1 MMTKADFIPN
11 FRRLA
16 LMLLVVAGMVVFAAS
31 PVAASKQNTDWRI
44 KIKSAAVV
52 NGPRVTLGDI
62 AEFYGDLPEQTKADL
77 SIVELWNAPAKNH
90 KPVRV
95 NRNKL
100 RVILKH
106 YLGDLVRNCIIPS
119 TLTMQSGGKVMSQEE
134 LQRAVVKVMTPYAS
148 SMDGDYK
155 FRDFKLPE
163 HLFFKDSMDGL
174 RVEIPRALKPGNNS
188 FKMQVVS
195 IDGRVLRQ
203 LAGTVFVDL
212 WAPVPCPVR
221 PINRK
226 EVITP
231 DLITWKS
238 KNMAHMGN
246 KVWDGKGGPWRV
258 RIPVG
263 TGQPIMMSSIEPAP
277 VIARGDKVNLI
288 FRSKHLKLTVPVE
301 SLEDG
306 GVGQTITVRN
316 LQSKRKVV
324 ATVVNAQTVQVK

>member
-1 MMTKADFIPN
+1 MTKADFFPN

-16 LMLLVVAGMVVFAAS
+16 RMLIIAAGIAVFAVS

-52 NGPRVTLGDI
+52 NSSRVTLGDI

-77 SIVELWNAPAKNH
+77 SRVELWNAPGKKR

-100 RVILKH
+100 RVILQH
-106 YLGDLVRNCIIPS
+106 YLGDLIRNCIIPS
-119 TLTMQSGGKVMSQEE
+119 TLTMQTGGKVMSQEE
-134 LQRAVVKVMTPYAS
+134 LQRAVVKVLTPYAEA
-148 SMDGDYK
+148 MNGDYK
-155 FRDFKLPE
+155 FRDFKLPP
-163 HLFFKDSMDGL
+163 HLFFKDSMDSL
-174 RVEIPRALKPGNNS
+174 RVQIPRALEPGNNS
-188 FKMQVVS
+188 FKMMVVS
-195 IDGRVLRQ
+195 VDGRVLRQ
-203 LAGTVFVDL
+203 LAGTVFVDQ
-212 WAPVPCPVR
+212 WVPVPCPVR

-238 KNMAHMGN
+238 KNMAHMGSN
-246 KVWDGKGGPWRV
+246 IWDGKGGPWRV
-258 RIPVG
+258 KVPVG
-263 TGQPIMMSSIEPAP
+263 TGQPILLSSIEPAP
-277 VIARGDKVNLI
+277 VIARGDKVTLM

-306 GVGQTITVRN
+306 GIGQTVTVRN
-316 LQSKRKVV
+316 LQSKRKVI
-324 ATVVNAQTVQVK
+324 ATVVDGQTVQVK

>member
-1 MMTKADFIPN
+1 MTKADLIIN

-16 LMLLVVAGMVVFAAS
+16 LMLLVAAGLAAFAAS
-31 PVAASKQNTDWRI
+31 PAMASKQNTDWRI

-52 NGPRVTLGDI
+52 NNPRVTLGDI

-77 SIVELWNAPAKNH
+77 SSVELWNAPGKSR

-95 NRNKL
+95 NRDKL
-100 RVILKH
+100 RVILQH
-106 YLGDLVRNCIIPS
+106 YLGELVRNCIIPS

-134 LQRAVVKVMTPYAS
+134 LKRAVVKVMTPYAEA
-148 SMDGDYK
+148 MGGDYK
-155 FRDFKLPE
+155 FRDFKLPA

-174 RVEIPRALKPGNNS
+174 RVQIPRALKPGNNS

-258 RIPVG
+258 KIPVG
-263 TGQPIMMSSIEPAP
+263 TGQPIMRSSIEPAP
-277 VIARGDKVNLI
+277 VIARGDKVTLM

>member
-1 MMTKADFIPN
+1 MTKADFFPN

-16 LMLLVVAGMVVFAAS
+16 LILLVATGLAVFAAS
-31 PVAASKQNTDWRI
+31 PVVASKQNTNWRI

-52 NGPRVTLGDI
+52 NSPRVTLGDI

-77 SIVELWNAPAKNH
+77 SRVELWNAPGKNR

-95 NRNKL
+95 NRDKL
-100 RVILKH
+100 RVILQH

-119 TLTMQSGGKVMSQEE
+119 TMTMQSGGKVMSQQE
-134 LQRAVVKVMTPYAS
+134 LQRAVVNVLTPYAEA
-148 SMDGDYK
+148 MDGDYK
-155 FRDFKLPE
+155 FRDFKLPS

-174 RVEIPRALKPGNNS
+174 RVQIPRALKPGNNS

-195 IDGRVLRQ
+195 VDGRVLRQ

-212 WAPVPCPVR
+212 WVPVPCPVR

-226 EVITP
+226 ELITP

-258 RIPVG
+258 KIPIG
-263 TGQPIMMSSIEPAP
+263 TGQPIMRSSIEPAP
-277 VIARGDKVNLI
+277 VIARGDKVTLV

-306 GVGQTITVRN
+306 GVGQTVTVRN